1 VGPNLVHATGAACY
15 APRVHF
21 GAWHPITEASA
32 AAPEAAGVLQAR
44 AEGAMDY
51 LSGRSAM
58 VMYASSGPQ
67 ETLRAYVAGGGA
79 RRLARAISAGAR
91 WIRFAE
97 TDEPSGE
104 LDRLLRLF
112 VERFGSPPIGNSTT
126 GTPAPAKSGD
136 RA

>member
-1 VGPNLVHATGAACY
+1 
-15 APRVHF
+15 VHF
-21 GAWHPITEASA
+21 GAWHPISEASA

-58 VMYASSGPQ
+58 VMYASSGPE
-67 ETLRAYVAGGGA
+67 ETLRAFVSGGGA
-79 RRLARAISAGAR
+79 RRLARAVSAGAR

-97 TDEPSGE
+97 APDPAQQ

-112 VERFGSPPIGNSTT
+112 VERFGSPPIGNATAGQPS
-126 GTPAPAKSGD
+126 PAKTGSG
-136 RA
+136 A